1 MDTII
6 ETVNLC
12 RNYGTG
18 SNLVQALKSVNIQIP
33 AGSFTAIMGKSGS
46 GKSTLLHLIGG
57 LDRPSS
63 GKVIV
68 DGEDLYV
75 LNQDKLAD
83 YRRRKIGLV
92 FQSYNLIEEL
102 NAYDNIVFPIL
113 LDKKKPDRGYVEML
127 AEELGIKDRLSHL
140 PHQLSG
146 GQQQRVAIARALA
159 HKPTV
164 ILADEPTGNLDQES
178 GQEVLKLFLA
188 CHEKFGQTIVMVTHD
203 PDIGA
208 LADQIL
214 NIEDGRI
221 VGDAV

>member
-1 MDTII
+1 M
-6 ETVNLC
+6 
-12 RNYGTG
+12 
-18 SNLVQALKSVNIQIP
+18 
-33 AGSFTAIMGKSGS
+33 
-46 GKSTLLHLIGG
+46 IGG